1 MIAKLS
7 GRIDSTQD
15 GGVVLDVGGVGY
27 GLLCSAKTLGRL
39 PGPGEAAM
47 LWVEMQ
53 VREDAIQLYGFIDT
67 IERDWFRLLGTV
79 QGVGARVALSLLSV
93 LSPSELAA
101 AIISGDKA
109 MLTRA
114 PGVGGK
120 LAARLVTELKEK
132 AAAAPTGGPIVIGAS
147 GAPVASA
154 PVRGAASEAVS
165 ALMNLGTGRAEALAA
180 VSRAAERLGSG
191 ADLQALI
198 REALK
203 ELKP

>member
-1 MIAKLS
+1 MIAKLT

-27 GLLCSAKTLGRL
+27 GLLCSARTLGRL
-39 PGPGEAAM
+39 PGAGEAAM

-79 QGVGARVALSLLSV
+79 QGVGARVALSLLSA
-93 LSPSELAA
+93 LSPSDLAA
-101 AIISGDKA
+101 AIIAGDKA
-109 MLTRA
+109 MLSRA

-132 AAAAPTGGPIVIGAS
+132 AAAAPTGGPIVIGA
-147 GAPVASA
+147 GVAHTAMSA
-154 PVRGAASEAVS
+154 RGAASEAVS

-180 VSRAAERLGSG
+180 VARAAERLGSG